1 MKITK
6 ISLYKCNIQYSF
18 KYSTWETKLSQAM
31 VIKIET
37 DIGLIGWGEYTVNRW
52 KTEKILVSSSRHL
65 LNKNVEEIYNGLIL
79 KPILGFSKVD
89 EFLIGFDRRR
99 RLVREGFSIALYD
112 LLGKY
117 KKKPIYQLFNN
128 VGKVRNV
135 VDAMPVIH
143 VHSKEDRLKILQKW
157 EELGVNFFKIK
168 ITGDL
173 IKDKD
178 HLSYLLLNKRLSS
191 KILIV
196 DDDPD
201 IIEILRYN
209 LSLAGYKVKA
219 ASNGKEAI
227 KKAKIFI
234 PEIILLDVMMP
245 EMDGIEACRL
255 IREIPSLNNSR
266 IIFLSARN
274 EDYTQLSAFDA
285 GADDYISKPVKPKIL
300 LKKISSIFKRIH
312 KKENKIQLIDLGEI
326 KIDRNKYLVFIN
338 KNEIQLPK
346 KEFELFFLLASKP
359 GNVFSRD
366 EIMNKVWGSDVIV
379 GDRTIDVHIRKLREK
394 IGDLYFKTVKGI
406 GYKFNQY

>member
-1 MKITK
+1 MSKI
-6 ISLYKCNIQYSF
+6 
-18 KYSTWETKLSQAM
+18 
-31 VIKIET
+31 
-37 DIGLIGWGEYTVNRW
+37 
-52 KTEKILVSSSRHL
+52 
-65 LNKNVEEIYNGLIL
+65 
-79 KPILGFSKVD
+79 P
-89 EFLIGFDRRR
+89 
-99 RLVREGFSIALYD
+99 
-112 LLGKY
+112 
-117 KKKPIYQLFNN
+117 
-128 VGKVRNV
+128 
-135 VDAMPVIH
+135 
-143 VHSKEDRLKILQKW
+143 
-157 EELGVNFFKIK
+157 
-168 ITGDL
+168 
-173 IKDKD
+173 
-178 HLSYLLLNKRLSS
+178 

-209 LSLAGYKVKA
+209 LSLAGYEVKA

-274 EDYTQLSAFDA
+274 EDYTQLTAFDA